1 MEKVIEIRGPL
12 SEKDEEEMMEV
23 VAAMGKKSVVVEVD
37 GKRRVIRAVQTDA
50 EGRELLED

>member
-12 SEKDEEEMMEV
+12 SERDEEEMMKM
-23 VAAMGKKSVVVEVD
+23 VAALGKKEVVVEVD
-37 GKRRVIRAVQTDA
+37 GKRRVILAVQTDA

>member
-12 SEKDEEEMMEV
+12 SEQDEEEMMKM
-23 VAAMGKKSVVVEVD
+23 VAALGKKEVVVEVD
-37 GKRRVIRAVQTDA
+37 GKRRVIRTVQTDA

>member
-12 SEKDEEEMMEV
+12 SEQDEEEMMKV